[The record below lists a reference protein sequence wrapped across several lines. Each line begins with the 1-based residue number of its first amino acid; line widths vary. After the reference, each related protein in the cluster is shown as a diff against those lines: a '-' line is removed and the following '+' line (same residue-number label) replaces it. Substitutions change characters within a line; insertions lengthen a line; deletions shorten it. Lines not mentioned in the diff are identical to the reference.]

1 MAIAAAVLIL
11 IGLAVFMQ
19 VYQVKLS
26 VPAGEHLSINLP
38 DNSKV
43 RLNAQSELT
52 YKPLIWKF
60 SRKIRFEGEAYF
72 EVKPG
77 KKFSVISAK
86 GTTMV
91 MGTSFNILSR
101 GSNYLV
107 TCITGKVKVVENRL
121 KNEIILNPKE
131 KAELNPDGTFNVQSN
146 INVNQ
151 IISWL
156 ENNFGFTSVPLRR
169 VFEEIERQYG
179 IVIKYYSPNE
189 YTYTGTFNRG
199 SSLETTLEI
208 VCRPFNL
215 QFARKSEK
223 VYEITEKN

>member
-1 MAIAAAVLIL
+1 
-11 IGLAVFMQ
+11 
-19 VYQVKLS
+19 
-26 VPAGEHLSINLP
+26 
-38 DNSKV
+38 
-43 RLNAQSELT
+43 
-52 YKPLIWKF
+52 
-60 SRKIRFEGEAYF
+60 
-72 EVKPG
+72 
-77 KKFSVISAK
+77 
-86 GTTMV
+86 
-91 MGTSFNILSR
+91 
-101 GSNYLV
+101 
-107 TCITGKVKVVENRL
+107 VVENRL

-146 INVNQ
+146 VNVNQ
-151 IISWL
+151 TISWL
-156 ENNFGFTSVPLRR
+156 ENHFGFTSVSLRR

-215 QFARKSEK
+215 QFVRKSEK